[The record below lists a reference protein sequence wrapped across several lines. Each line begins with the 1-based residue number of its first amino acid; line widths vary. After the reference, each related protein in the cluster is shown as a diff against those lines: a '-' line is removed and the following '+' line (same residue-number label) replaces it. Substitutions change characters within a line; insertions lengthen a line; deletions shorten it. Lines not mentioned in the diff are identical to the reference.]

1 MTTTSKEYAEAL
13 FELAVGAG
21 QTKETIDGLATVV
34 GALLQTPEYRDML
47 SSPAIAKDER
57 IAALDAAFRGKIP
70 DVLLWVLRMMVSRG
84 HVRDVMKM
92 AEDYEA
98 LARQHQ
104 GESVAKVTSALELKE
119 ADAVALRQKLEK
131 KFGRKVIMNF
141 RVDLR
146 LIGGIRV
153 EIDGRVIDGS
163 LRNKLDQIKDVM
175 NA

>member
-1 MTTTSKEYAEAL
+1 
-13 FELAVGAG
+13 
-21 QTKETIDGLATVV
+21 
-34 GALLQTPEYRDML
+34 
-47 SSPAIAKDER
+47 
-57 IAALDAAFRGKIP
+57 
-70 DVLLWVLRMMVSRG
+70 MMVARG
-84 HVRDVMKM
+84 HVRDVQKM
-92 AEDYEA
+92 AADYES
-98 LARQHQ
+98 LARQYQ

-119 ADAVALRQKLEK
+119 ADAVALRQKLEQ

-141 RVDLR
+141 QVDPR